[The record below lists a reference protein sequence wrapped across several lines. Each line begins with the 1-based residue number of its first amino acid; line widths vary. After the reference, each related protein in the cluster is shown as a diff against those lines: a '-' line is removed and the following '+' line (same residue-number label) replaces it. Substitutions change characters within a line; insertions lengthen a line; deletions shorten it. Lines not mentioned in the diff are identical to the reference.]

1 MSRRIL
7 ERCASMPVRRLD
19 PGDVLIV
26 EGERSGL
33 MHVVV
38 DGSFAVSQGDAILP
52 TIVEPGVVLG
62 ELSVLLDI
70 PHTATVTATV
80 PSSVVSIAEPLA
92 FVSEDTESLLEL
104 TRLLAR
110 RVHRLTAYLDDLRVQ
125 YGDSGGHL
133 GMVDAILKE
142 LSAGD
147 LPEIDSGSEREPDP
161 YS

>member
-1 MSRRIL
+1 
-7 ERCASMPVRRLD
+7 MPVRRLD

-33 MHVVV
+33 MHLVV
-38 DGSFAVSQGDAILP
+38 DGSFSISQGDVVLP
-52 TIVEPGVVLG
+52 SIVEPGAVLG

-80 PSSVVSIAEPLA
+80 PSSVVTIADPVA

-125 YGDSGGHL
+125 YGDASGHL
-133 GMVDAILKE
+133 GMIDTVLQQ
-142 LSAGD
+142 LSSGD
-147 LPEIDSGSEREPDP
+147 LPEIDSGSDREPDP

>member
-1 MSRRIL
+1 
-7 ERCASMPVRRLD
+7 MPVRRLD
-19 PGDVLIV
+19 PGDVLLV
-26 EGERSGL
+26 EGERSGIL
-33 MHVVV
+33 HIVV
-38 DGSFAVSQGDAILP
+38 DGSFAISQGDVVLP
-52 TIVEPGVVLG
+52 SIVEPGAVLG
-62 ELSVLLDI
+62 ELSALLDI

-80 PSSVVSIAEPLA
+80 PSSVVSISDPLA
-92 FVSEDTESLLEL
+92 FMTDDTESLLEL

-133 GMVDAILKE
+133 GMVDAVLKE
-142 LSAGD
+142 LSSAD